1 MNAVL
6 TFEEHRFFDVR
17 RWKILTETDDFVTGM
32 KIVKEADGSFTYN
45 RIKLASRGTNT
56 DKYLLYPIKQS
67 EVAKML
73 KHTGA
78 DWQNPGW

>member
-1 MNAVL
+1 
-6 TFEEHRFFDVR
+6 
-17 RWKILTETDDFVTGM
+17 M